1 MGEILAGD
9 SSLKRYPVEGED
21 STELTT
27 EDEKLTKEL
36 EEILNTCSKSEQ
48 EGPQQTDQE
57 DSTITGE
64 GTYCNTTKLKV
75 YYTQDL
81 PHILTEVATSSAP
94 YTTDLEYLEDNFK
107 LIETL
112 VKATKT
118 ELSDEGWL
126 IRGDQRKPEAVVR
139 ELKAKARSLKAK
151 TEQRLE
157 ATRSQGGKWKS
168 CT

>member
-1 MGEILAGD
+1 M
-9 SSLKRYPVEGED
+9 
-21 STELTT
+21 
-27 EDEKLTKEL
+27 
-36 EEILNTCSKSEQ
+36 
-48 EGPQQTDQE
+48 
-57 DSTITGE
+57 
-64 GTYCNTTKLKV
+64 
-75 YYTQDL
+75 
-81 PHILTEVATSSAP
+81 PHIFTEVATSSAP

-126 IRGDQRKPEAVVR
+126 MRGDQRKPEAVVR

-157 ATRSQGGKWKS
+157 ATRSQGGKWKNLNLQRADF
-168 CT
+168 